1 MLGYIGDSELQCL
14 NYTPE
19 DIEIT
24 IAYKDDSSEF
34 IRKKKAENVR
44 GSWKCKGINSFLEV
58 LEGKYPRQHL
68 GINPLS
74 LILEP

>member
-1 MLGYIGDSELQCL
+1 MNMLGYIGDSELQCL

-34 IRKKKAENVR
+34 IRKKKAEVR
-44 GSWKCKGINSFLEV
+44 
-58 LEGKYPRQHL
+58 R
-68 GINPLS
+68 
-74 LILEP
+74 